1 VRPQRARQIDLFQDT
16 DAPQA
21 LPGAIEE
28 EVFSLLVQMLQT
40 MIPVVTAEVADE
52 QDHR

>member
-1 VRPQRARQIDLFQDT
+1 MRPQRARQIDLFQGADV
-16 DAPQA
+16 AQA
-21 LPGAIEE
+21 LPAAIEQ
-28 EVFSLLVQMLQT
+28 EVFSLLVQMLQA